1 LIFGCRALGMTH
13 LLWCQLSNSF
23 WDPTHVIVG
32 VFEMQNTIGETMANQ
47 VKIILDTFGL
57 LGKVIV
63 YVKNKNSNLNT
74 STNVLNSNVVSGSP
88 F

>member
-1 LIFGCRALGMTH
+1 
-13 LLWCQLSNSF
+13 
-23 WDPTHVIVG
+23 
-32 VFEMQNTIGETMANQ
+32 MQNTIGETMANQ

-57 LGKVIV
+57 LGKDIA